1 MKEAMKAHKSA
12 LRNLYNAASVT
23 NKTEAATQSYLR
35 AKVHFH
41 KAEQNLILKMN
52 GVTK

>member
-1 MKEAMKAHKSA
+1 MKEAMKAHKVA

-23 NKTEAATQSYLR
+23 NKTDAATKNFLR
-35 AKVHFH
+35 AKAHFY